1 MSKGEGIIL
10 GLPVRGG
17 KVKLPWDVLQ
27 KKGGG
32 SKFISSVEGGS
43 VME

>member
-10 GLPVRGG
+10 GLPVLGG
-17 KVKLPWDVLQ
+17 KVQLSWDVLQ